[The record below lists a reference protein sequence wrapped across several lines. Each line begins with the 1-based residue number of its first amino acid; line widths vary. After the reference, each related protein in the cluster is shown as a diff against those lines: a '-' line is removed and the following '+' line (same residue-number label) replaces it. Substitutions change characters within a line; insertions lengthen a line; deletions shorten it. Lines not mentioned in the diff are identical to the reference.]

1 MVAYK
6 GKEKYI
12 FVSYAH
18 KDSERVLPILDAMQR
33 AGFRVWYDTGIE
45 AGTEWPA
52 YIEESLE
59 KSSVVIA
66 FLSPHSVESV
76 NCRNEINYALLKQK
90 EMLVIYLEDTELRYG
105 LGLQLNSL
113 QSLFKFRH
121 QTERSFID
129 ELLKAQILQDCKK
142 SGGSFEEM
150 RRMNVKN
157 GKRKT
162 VLKTVLITPEKQEDP
177 AITES
182 ERKYNNAVDL
192 IAEERYEEAITA
204 FEMLNGYKDSNEKIA
219 ECNTAILENKYEN
232 AVALMDDGKYAEAIA
247 AFELLGVYKD
257 STEKI
262 AECNTALSENEY
274 DHAVALMNEK
284 KYAEAIAIF
293 ETLDG
298 YKDSNAKIAKC
309 NKGIARIGQYDR
321 AVALMDAGKYAEAK
335 VVFETFDGYKKS
347 NEKIAEC
354 NAAILESKY
363 DQAVAWMNEGKYVEA
378 GAVFE
383 SLNGYKDSYAKSKTC
398 KAANSLYKQYRE
410 ALDLVDRKKYRA
422 AYAIFTTL
430 GTYGDSVEKAK
441 KLKFLLDKKNFLA
454 QFKIG
459 NTVKFGSY
467 PQRNDEKEDI
477 EWQVLD
483 IKDGKALLL
492 STYALDCKKYN
503 TSFTN
508 VMWGTC
514 TLRKWLNQ
522 DFLNTAFSEDE
533 KAMIPTVTVSPL
545 NGRNSTAAAQDQ
557 VFLLSI
563 TEAMRFFPND
573 RVRVCKPTEF
583 AVANGAYVNGDTGN
597 CWWWLRSPGFNPSY
611 ASFVDD
617 DGAVSSYG
625 GTVLININAIRPALW
640 VSLEG

>member
-12 FVSYAH
+12 FISYAH
-18 KDSERVLPILDAMQR
+18 KDSERVLPILEAMQR

-66 FLSPHSVESV
+66 FLSHHSVESV

-105 LGLQLNSL
+105 LGLQLNAL

-121 QTERSFID
+121 QTERSFLD
-129 ELLKAQILQDCKK
+129 ELLKAQILQECKK
-142 SGGSFEEM
+142 SGVSFEEM

-157 GKRKT
+157 GKKRT
-162 VLKTVLITPEKQEDP
+162 VLKTVLIAPENQEEP
-177 AITES
+177 TVTES

-219 ECNTAILENKYEN
+219 ECNTAISENKYEN

-284 KYAEAIAIF
+284 KYAEAIAVF
-293 ETLDG
+293 KTLDG
-298 YKDSNAKIAKC
+298 YKDSNEKIAKC
-309 NKGIARIGQYDR
+309 NKEIARNGQYDK
-321 AVALMDAGKYAEAK
+321 AVAWMNEGKHAEARA
-335 VVFETFDGYKKS
+335 VFETLGGYKNS

-354 NAAILESKY
+354 NTAISESKY
-363 DQAVAWMNEGKYVEA
+363 NQAVAWMNEGKYPEA

-383 SLNGYKDSYAKSKTC
+383 SLGGYKDSYAKGKTC
-398 KAANSLYKQYRE
+398 KAEHSLYKQYRE
-410 ALDLVDRKKYRA
+410 ALEMMNRKKYSV
-422 AYAIFTTL
+422 AYTMFTAL

-441 KLKFLLDKKNFLA
+441 KLKFLLEKKDFLS

-467 PQRNDEKEDI
+467 PQNTDEKEDI

-483 IKDGKALLL
+483 IKDGKALLI

-508 VMWGTC
+508 VMWKTC
-514 TLRKWLNQ
+514 TLRKWLNG
-522 DFLNTAFSEDE
+522 DFLNAAFSADE

-545 NGRNSTAAAQDQ
+545 TGRSSASATQDK

-573 RVRVCKPTEF
+573 RVRACKPTEF
-583 AVANGAYVNGDTGN
+583 AVANGAYVDSDTGN
-597 CWWWLRSPGFNPSY
+597 CWWWLRSPGFNASY

-617 DGAVSSYG
+617 DGAVSGYG
-625 GTVLININAIRPALW
+625 GTVLIDVNAIRPALW
-640 VSLEG
+640 ISLEV